1 MFQFGLF
8 STFIPYLLISICY
21 IGFLGSNALS
31 KNQFL
36 YQTNIVSQ
44 YEISFSD
51 EYSEISTDNQTD
63 NTNSSDSKLFLKYQD
78 LIYLGIQKN
87 PWELRNKKIHSLL
100 LSSFILSRPP
110 PSLV

>member
-21 IGFLGSNALS
+21 LGFLGSNALS

-36 YQTNIVSQ
+36 YQTNIVSK

-51 EYSEISTDNQTD
+51 DYSEISTDNQAD
-63 NTNSSDSKLFLKYQD
+63 IINPCDSKLFLKYQD
-78 LIYLGIQKN
+78 LEYIAIQKN
-87 PWELRNKKIHSLL
+87 PRELWNKKIHSLL